1 MTITT
6 TVTWADLRHAY
17 DDELSDLADAYAEI
31 ESLAADEYPEG
42 LDTTDPADD
51 RLQALKATARQYD
64 QSAKEIQKN
73 QHVLETLDTE
83 YGEGAFEIKMLSG
96 NETMAVDT
104 ELKMLAADRD
114 VDVETIQHR
123 RNALVVDKATVD
135 APDGIPADDAGS
147 PTPSDAPNPLTFA
160 LWEQVERL
168 NNAGDVDFTPAG
180 VAGDTDLPPADTSAV
195 PTDSG
200 PSSSTAADSPT
211 PE

>member
-6 TVTWADLRHAY
+6 TVTWSDLRHAY
-17 DDELSDLADAYAEI
+17 DDELDDLRDAYNEIHVLAE
-31 ESLAADEYPEG
+31 SGYPDG
-42 LDTTDPADD
+42 LDTTDPTDD

-73 QHVLETLDTE
+73 QHVLETLADE
-83 YGEGAFEIKMLSG
+83 YGGDGFELKMLTG

-104 ELKMLAADRD
+104 ELKMLAAEKD
-114 VDVETIQHR
+114 VDVGTIQHR

-135 APDGIPADDAGS
+135 APEGIPRTDGT

-180 VAGDTDLPPADTSAV
+180 VSGETDLPPSDTSAV
-195 PTDSG
+195 PTDAG
-200 PSSSTAADSPT
+200 PSSSTSGDPTT